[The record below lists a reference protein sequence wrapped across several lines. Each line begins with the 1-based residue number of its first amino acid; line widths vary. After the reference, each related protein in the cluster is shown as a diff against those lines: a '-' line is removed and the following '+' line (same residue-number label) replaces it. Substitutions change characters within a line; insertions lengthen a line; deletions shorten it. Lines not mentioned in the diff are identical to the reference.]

1 MDSVAPIAGF
11 GVALLLAPPLSRWS
25 GQPVIT
31 MHLLIGLL
39 TQLLSGTRMPSI
51 FAPAHNAALAC
62 ITLAAGSELVVAE
75 LRRNARSIAYISCMI
90 TLFTIACVFTAF
102 VLVGDTLASQAG
114 SGSSVADANLRRV
127 QAMLAAVVAV
137 GRSPSSAMAIVSELQ
152 AEGPLTTTMLSV
164 TMVSDVLVILLF
176 TAACEL
182 AHVLYSGHVLQST
195 RAVMT
200 LEGTII
206 SFCSTVAIQIGL
218 SVVHGIA
225 LAYLCRP
232 ILDLDGLRGRGRAQH
247 GATRAPVAAVWAEE
261 YDAPSPPPS
270 TRASEGEEEDEEKVE
285 SVSGWVRSAAQPA
298 LLLVLGGYAFGAEAL
313 LKRLATMV
321 SLWLYHAPWPNVD
334 SLRLEPMLACMVG
347 GFWLC
352 NVLRRRPQ
360 LRRLLN
366 TCLPP
371 LIAFFFFTTGT
382 AMRVHQLRLAWPFA
396 VTVFYSRALGIFV
409 GNYTGVALAARHTVC
424 VGERTDEER
433 RRGHSGP
440 AESTCA
446 GVQCYGWAAYV
457 TQAGITLGLTD
468 ELAAVFPTWGPA
480 LQAPLISSVLL
491 TQIVGPPL
499 LKAALTY
506 AGEAHALSP
515 FARRPAHRP
524 LLGSRDSMVE
534 FADVA
539 DSPDI
544 RRASDA
550 DSG

>member
-1 MDSVAPIAGF
+1 MRAYPSLLPPLSRWTKVDSLDSPVQGGGRCVCGGFSMDSVAPIAGF
-11 GVALLLAPPLSRWS
+11 GVALLLAPRLSRWS

-39 TQLLSGTRMPSI
+39 TQLLSGSRMPSI

-75 LRRNARSIAYISCMI
+75 LRRNARSIACISCMI

-102 VLVGDTLASQAG
+102 VLVGDTLASHAG
-114 SGSSVADANLRRV
+114 SSSSVADAKLRRV

-206 SFCSTVAIQIGL
+206 SFCSTVAMQIGL

-225 LAYLCRP
+225 LAYLCLP
-232 ILDLDGLRGRGRAQH
+232 ILDLDGLCGRARAEH
-247 GATRAPVAAVWAEE
+247 GATRATPVAAVWAEE

-270 TRASEGEEEDEEKVE
+270 TRASEGEEEDDEKVE
-285 SVSGWVRSAAQPA
+285 SVSWSSVSGWVRSAAQPA

-313 LKRLATMV
+313 LKRLATML

-352 NVLRRRPQ
+352 NVLLRRTQ
-360 LRRLLN
+360 LRRLLHI
-366 TCLPP
+366 CLPP

-409 GNYTGVALAARHTVC
+409 GNYAGVALAARHAVC
-424 VGERTDEER
+424 VGERPDDER
-433 RRGHSGP
+433 RRGRIGP
-440 AESTCA
+440 AESACA
-446 GVQCYGWAAYV
+446 GVRCYGWAAYV

-468 ELAAVFPTWGPA
+468 ELAAVFPAWGPA

-491 TQIVGPPL
+491 TQVR
-499 LKAALTY
+499 
-506 AGEAHALSP
+506 GELP
-515 FARRPAHRP
+515 
-524 LLGSRDSMVE
+524 
-534 FADVA
+534 
-539 DSPDI
+539 
-544 RRASDA
+544 
-550 DSG
+550 